1 MCSHHTTHHST
12 TWSPAKLC
20 QKSTSRSTVM
30 EGCLCALRCCK
41 TAGQRTRWV
50 SCGLSEGLMLLQEE
64 RNLCGGAQRLAHNGH
79 PTMCR
84 SCSIM
89 LNLAFESECSFPL
102 CHHLSLAEC
111 LMSWGN
117 LGQMLGPRCEKR
129 LDSLEFLQLRC
140 WSLSVGVPDEEQ
152 REQEGL

>member
-1 MCSHHTTHHST
+1 
-12 TWSPAKLC
+12 
-20 QKSTSRSTVM
+20 
-30 EGCLCALRCCK
+30 
-41 TAGQRTRWV
+41 
-50 SCGLSEGLMLLQEE
+50 MLLQEE